1 MMQEHEIRFKS
12 GEIDLA
18 GTLALPSSNGPFPA
32 VLFITGSGPIDRNEN
47 HKKLHLNIFDDIS
60 HYLAEN
66 GIASLRYDKRGTGDS
81 QGDYW
86 KTGFYDNSQDALAAL
101 QYLKLQNNIQ
111 KENIFIL
118 GHSEG
123 ALQAM
128 RLTGAGTEVAGI
140 ILLAGGAQSGEA
152 ILKWQAIQIAKGLK
166 GINGWFIK
174 ILHIDISKAQQ
185 KQIDRI
191 KKSKQDY
198 FRSQLVAKINA
209 KWFREFMDYNPAED
223 LQRITVPVLAINGSK
238 DIQIDS
244 SDLDRMANLIN
255 APFEPHLIPNM
266 THLLRIEEGDAAIS
280 KYKKELK
287 KPLEP
292 MVLEIVL
299 QWMQRRIDLR
309 SRSQM

>member
-1 MMQEHEIRFKS
+1 MQEHEIRFKS

-18 GTLALPSSNGPFPA
+18 GTLALPAGSGPFPA
-32 VLFITGSGPIDRNEN
+32 VLFIAGSGQVDRNEN

-66 GIASLRYDKRGTGDS
+66 GIASLRYDKRGVGES

-123 ALQAM
+123 ALQAI
-128 RLTGAGTEVAGI
+128 RLTGGGTEVAGI

-174 ILHIDISKAQQ
+174 ILHIDISKAKQ

-244 SDLDRMANLIN
+244 SDLDRMANLIK

>member
-1 MMQEHEIRFKS
+1 MQEHEIRFKS

-18 GTLALPSSNGPFPA
+18 GTLALPSSNGPFPT

-123 ALQAM
+123 ALQAI
-128 RLTGAGTEVAGI
+128 RLTGGGTEVAGI

-152 ILKWQAIQIAKGLK
+152 ILKWQAIEIAKGLK
-166 GINGWFIK
+166 GINGWLIK
-174 ILHIDISKAQQ
+174 ILRIDISKAQQ
-185 KQIDRI
+185 KQIDKI

-244 SDLDRMANLIN
+244 SDLDRMANLIK

>member
-18 GTLALPSSNGPFPA
+18 GTLALPSSNGPFPT

-244 SDLDRMANLIN
+244 SDLNWMANLIR

-266 THLLRIEEGDAAIS
+266 THLLRSEEGDAAIS

-299 QWMQRRIDLR
+299 KWIQSRVDLR
-309 SRSQM
+309 NRSKT

>member
-128 RLTGAGTEVAGI
+128 RLTGGGTEVAGI

-244 SDLDRMANLIN
+244 SDLDRMANLIK

>member
-1 MMQEHEIRFKS
+1 MQEHEIRFKS

-18 GTLALPSSNGPFPA
+18 GTLALPSSNGPFPT

-66 GIASLRYDKRGTGDS
+66 GIASLRYDKRGVGES

-101 QYLKLQNNIQ
+101 QYLKQQNNIQ

-128 RLTGAGTEVAGI
+128 RLAGGGAEVAGI

-238 DIQIDS
+238 DI
-244 SDLDRMANLIN
+244 
-255 APFEPHLIPNM
+255 
-266 THLLRIEEGDAAIS
+266 
-280 KYKKELK
+280 
-287 KPLEP
+287 
-292 MVLEIVL
+292 
-299 QWMQRRIDLR
+299 
-309 SRSQM
+309 

>member
-1 MMQEHEIRFKS
+1 MQEHEIRFKS

-18 GTLALPSSNGPFPA
+18 GTLALPSSNGPFPT

-244 SDLDRMANLIN
+244 SDLDRMANLIK

>member
-18 GTLALPSSNGPFPA
+18 GTLALPSSNGPFPT

-128 RLTGAGTEVAGI
+128 RLAGGGAEVAGI

-152 ILKWQAIQIAKGLK
+152 ILKWQAIEIAKGLK
-166 GINGWFIK
+166 GINGWLIK
-174 ILHIDISKAQQ
+174 ILRIDISKAQQ
-185 KQIDRI
+185 KQIDKI

-244 SDLDRMANLIN
+244 SDLDRMANLIK

>member
-1 MMQEHEIRFKS
+1 MQEHEIRFKS

-128 RLTGAGTEVAGI
+128 RLTGGGTEVAGI

-198 FRSQLVAKINA
+198 FRPQLVAKINA

-223 LQRITVPVLAINGSK
+223 LQRIAVPVLAINGSK

>member
-128 RLTGAGTEVAGI
+128 RLTGGGTEVAGI

-191 KKSKQDY
+191 KKSNQDY
-198 FRSQLVAKINA
+198 F
-209 KWFREFMDYNPAED
+209 
-223 LQRITVPVLAINGSK
+223 
-238 DIQIDS
+238 
-244 SDLDRMANLIN
+244 
-255 APFEPHLIPNM
+255 
-266 THLLRIEEGDAAIS
+266 
-280 KYKKELK
+280 
-287 KPLEP
+287 
-292 MVLEIVL
+292 
-299 QWMQRRIDLR
+299 
-309 SRSQM
+309 

>member
-18 GTLALPSSNGPFPA
+18 GTLALPSSNGPFPT

-244 SDLDRMANLIN
+244 SDLDRMANLIK

-299 QWMQRRIDLR
+299 KWIQSRVDLR
-309 SRSQM
+309 NRSKT

>member
-1 MMQEHEIRFKS
+1 MQEHEIRFKS

-18 GTLALPSSNGPFPA
+18 GTLALPSSNGPFPT

-128 RLTGAGTEVAGI
+128 RLAGGGAEVAGI

-244 SDLDRMANLIN
+244 SDLNWMANLIR

>member
-1 MMQEHEIRFKS
+1 MQEHEIRFKS

-244 SDLDRMANLIN
+244 SDLDRMANLIK

>member
-1 MMQEHEIRFKS
+1 MQEHEIRFKS
-12 GEIDLA
+12 SEIDLV
-18 GTLALPSSNGPFPA
+18 GTLALPSGSGPFPG
-32 VLFITGSGPIDRNEN
+32 VLFIAGSGPVDRNEN

-66 GIASLRYDKRGTGDS
+66 GIASLRYDKRGVGES

-86 KTGFYDNSQDALAAL
+86 KTGFYDNSQDAFAAL
-101 QYLKLQNNIQ
+101 QNLKQQKNIQ
-111 KENIFIL
+111 NENIFIL

-128 RLTGAGTEVAGI
+128 RLAGGGAEVAGI

-152 ILKWQAIQIAKGLK
+152 ILKWQAIEIAKGLK
-166 GINGWFIK
+166 GINGWLIK
-174 ILHIDISKAQQ
+174 VLHIDISKAQQ
-185 KQIDRI
+185 KQIDKI

-209 KWFREFMDYNPAED
+209 KWFREFMAYNPAED

-244 SDLDRMANLIN
+244 SDLDRMANIIR

-299 QWMQRRIDLR
+299 QWMQSGIDLR
-309 SRSQM
+309 NRSKT